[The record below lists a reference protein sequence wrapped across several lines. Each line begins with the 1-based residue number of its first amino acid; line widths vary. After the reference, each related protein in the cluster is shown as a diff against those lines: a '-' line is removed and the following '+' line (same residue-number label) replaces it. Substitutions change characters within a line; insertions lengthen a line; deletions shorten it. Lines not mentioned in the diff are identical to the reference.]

1 MLGCLTTGTISRRR
15 VVTAALLA
23 VPLAGLGRLAL
34 TEGVQAA
41 DVAVNI
47 MNFSFQP
54 TLLTIAA
61 GTTVVWTNQDT
72 AAHTTTSDTGVW
84 DSGVATPHKKGDTF
98 QFTFKEVGT
107 FPYHCNIHPNMHG
120 TVVVTTASA
129 PAAPAPAP
137 VVPAA
142 PVAPAAPA
150 PAAPTAPAPAAPP
163 APSAA
168 VPVAPPR
175 TGGGQEARYIHRL
188 GDG

>member
-1 MLGCLTTGTISRRR
+1 MRTSGTISRRR

-41 DVAVNI
+41 DVSVNI

-54 TLLTIAA
+54 TPLTIAA
-61 GTTVVWTNQDT
+61 GTTVTWTNQDT
-72 AAHTTTSDTGVW
+72 AGHTTTSDIGVW
-84 DSGVATPHKKGDTF
+84 DSGVATPLKKGDTF

-120 TVVVTTASA
+120 TVVVTAASA
-129 PAAPAPAP
+129 PAAPTP
-137 VVPAA
+137 A

-150 PAAPTAPAPAAPP
+150 PAAPTAPAPAAAP

-175 TGGGQEARYIHRL
+175 TGGGEEARYIHRL